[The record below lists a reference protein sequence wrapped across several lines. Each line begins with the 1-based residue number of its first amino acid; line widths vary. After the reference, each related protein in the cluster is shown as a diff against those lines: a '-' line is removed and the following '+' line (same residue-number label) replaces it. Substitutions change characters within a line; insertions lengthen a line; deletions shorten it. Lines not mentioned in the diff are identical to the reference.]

1 MSSLRLGSDILR
13 NSLIDFMSQSK
24 PFDGYV
30 GPLNQRHYFAKNC
43 NENVRCN
50 ILNRQSH
57 EATARKRWAD
67 KLVLR
72 NGQHKNHP
80 EIMWCVG
87 KLLSTTSLVIK
98 DNKSTEIYWSVFRN
112 NKAEARALEMLAQQ
126 NECWGDWTLSQPIV
140 ATINA

>member
-43 NENVRCN
+43 NENVRRN

-57 EATARKRWAD
+57 EATARKRWSD
-67 KLVLR
+67 QLVLR

-98 DNKSTEIYWSVFRN
+98 DNKSKEIYWSVFRN
-112 NKAEARALEMLAQQ
+112 DRAEARALEMLAQQ